1 MPADA
6 KIIFFEEL
14 RRSMRRKAYVI
25 ITLAMPVL
33 LLVILTAVP
42 VIRALAQGDEDE
54 EEPKPI
60 RLVNLSRDLD
70 FGSDALPGFE
80 LYPTPKRA
88 TDALIAEEVREVFI
102 FPVDYLE
109 TGIVEWRHTGGGLLS
124 GFDAGPGSESSA
136 IIRNLVRAALAS
148 DDLTQDL
155 LIRALAPAAFE
166 RTRVGSDGLP
176 VEERDEGAAL
186 VAGFASSI
194 LLMFSIIFSASVLV
208 QAVAEDKEN
217 RMIEVLLTSTRPLW
231 LLAGKVV
238 AVGLA
243 GLLTVSVWVASI
255 VAIVPLIFD
264 AIPDAPDL
272 ALDPIVLFW
281 VVVYFVSGYFV
292 AAVILAG
299 IGAASSSVREATQL
313 SVIVVM
319 PMAAPFY
326 ALVEIITHPNGL
338 LSRILTFIPLTAPMT
353 MILRVS
359 VEEPSPLEIVGS
371 LAIIVLTGIGL
382 LWVSA
387 RMFRAAMLMY
397 GQRMSLS
404 GLMAALREAG

>member
-1 MPADA
+1 MPRDA
-6 KIIFFEEL
+6 RIIFFEEL

-25 ITLAMPVL
+25 ITLAMPAL
-33 LLVILTAVP
+33 LLVILVAVP
-42 VIRALAQGDEDE
+42 LIRALAEGDEDE
-54 EEPKPI
+54 EAPKPI
-60 RLVNLSRDLD
+60 GLVNLSRDLD
-70 FGSDALPGFE
+70 FGTDSIPGFE

-88 TDALIAEEVREVFI
+88 TEALTAEEVREVFI
-102 FPVDYLE
+102 FPVDYLA
-109 TGIVEWRHTGGGLLS
+109 TGIVEWRNTGGGVFS
-124 GFDAGPGSESSA
+124 GFDTGPGDGSSA
-136 IIRNLVRAALAS
+136 IIRNLLRTGLAAEKLPE
-148 DDLTQDL
+148 DV
-155 LIRALAPAAFE
+155 LIRALVPAAFE

-176 VEERDEGAAL
+176 VEDRDEGAAF
-186 VAGFASSI
+186 VAGFASSM
-194 LLMFSIIFSASVLV
+194 LLMFSIIFTASALV
-208 QAVAEDKEN
+208 QTVAEDKEN

-255 VAIVPLIFD
+255 VVIVPLIFD
-264 AIPDAPDL
+264 AFPDAPDL

-326 ALVEIITHPNGL
+326 AIVEIISRPEGL

-359 VEEPSPLEIVGS
+359 VEEPSPLEIIGS
-371 LAIIVLTGIGL
+371 LAVIAITGIGL

-387 RMFRAAMLMY
+387 RIFRAALLMY
-397 GQRMSLS
+397 GQRMTLP
-404 GLMAALREAG
+404 GLVAALREAG